1 MGRVRCSV
9 CLSWANPCEPCART
23 AERINATP
31 PEPAAPERD
40 EVPAEVHE
48 RGWQWRP
55 VGDGAFAPPFGTVRA
70 CVDCG
75 CLVAGGPTRCGRCAP
90 EPAAQRVSPEDW
102 QRLGEMQET
111 AREVGERLAEVRER
125 FGLEPDEAERE
136 ARAYWEH
143 WASPDAAIASLAT
156 LLRAA
161 EARGRERGLEEAAR
175 ECERQRDGYAAERDE
190 CSRRGLTHLAQ
201 ADQDKVSALVHAAVS
216 IRALRSG
223 R

>member
-1 MGRVRCSV
+1 MRKRACDFCGERHVFLQCERCSR
-9 CLSWANPCEPCART
+9 LPDARQAPGMDST
-23 AERINATP
+23 VLAQFATP
-31 PEPAAPERD
+31 
-40 EVPAEVHE
+40 
-48 RGWQWRP
+48 
-55 VGDGAFAPPFGTVRA
+55 
-70 CVDCG
+70 
-75 CLVAGGPTRCGRCAP
+75 P

-102 QRLGEMQET
+102 QRLGEMQDT

-125 FGLEPDEAERE
+125 LGLEPDEAERE
-136 ARAYWEH
+136 ARAFLGTHYGRGH
-143 WASPDAAIASLAT
+143 TTDVQYLAT

-201 ADQDKVSALVHAAVS
+201 AGQDKVSALVHAAVS
-216 IRALRSG
+216 IRALPSG

>member
-1 MGRVRCSV
+1 MRKRACDFCGERHVFLQCERCSR
-9 CLSWANPCEPCART
+9 LPDARQAPGMDST
-23 AERINATP
+23 VLAQFATP
-31 PEPAAPERD
+31 
-40 EVPAEVHE
+40 
-48 RGWQWRP
+48 
-55 VGDGAFAPPFGTVRA
+55 
-70 CVDCG
+70 
-75 CLVAGGPTRCGRCAP
+75 P

>member
-1 MGRVRCSV
+1 MGERGYCCEVCERNPTCGVDCGSCIVDESPEEQRVAYDA
-9 CLSWANPCEPCART
+9 WAA
-23 AERINATP
+23 AWATP
-31 PEPAAPERD
+31 PEPAAP
-40 EVPAEVHE
+40 V
-48 RGWQWRP
+48 
-55 VGDGAFAPPFGTVRA
+55 
-70 CVDCG
+70 
-75 CLVAGGPTRCGRCAP
+75 VAGVDALTPDLFEPLEAP
-90 EPAAQRVSPEDW
+90 EPAVPPRVTPEDW